1 MEAMAET
8 STRPHR
14 QLHPVL
20 TVLAMILFAA
30 FLTHVLPAGHF
41 ERRDGK
47 VVPGSYTEVSKE
59 NGLAA
64 IVAPTPPRTEDGT
77 ARAAGVVAVITSIPA
92 GMTERA
98 ELIFMVMFVGGAFG
112 ILRATGVID
121 AGVDRLLYLTSGNV
135 YLLTAGLMLLLS
147 SGSTFLGFSSEY
159 VALIPVVMALG
170 QRLGLPNLFAPAV
183 VALADFVGYSA
194 SVTNPIL
201 LGVAQPLAGVQVFSG
216 ILPRL
221 VIFAILFGIG
231 VGYVLLYL
239 RRLPKLEYLPE
250 ATRLSVRQTGVAVTL
265 LLGGVGLVA
274 GTGRWDWGTSEHAS
288 AFLALALA
296 VAIVGGLRAGQAA
309 DAFLD
314 GCRTMLLP
322 CLLIGLASAIGLILQ
337 YSQVMDSVVN
347 GFATRI
353 EGHDRGVI
361 AIAMMGAEMIFGVL
375 IASGSA
381 KAAIS
386 VPILAPIG
394 HLAGLDGNGTVT
406 ALLLGSGMTNMIAPS
421 GLLLAFLAASKVG
434 YGEWV
439 RFIAPLF
446 AAMTV
451 LSFGALYLIA
461 TAS

>member
-1 MEAMAET
+1 MDVTADT
-8 STRPHR
+8 SPKPRR

-30 FLTHVLPAGHF
+30 LLTHIIPAGHF

-47 VVPGSYTEVSKE
+47 VVPGSYTEVPKE
-59 NGLAA
+59 NGVLA
-64 IVAPTPPRTEDGT
+64 ILAPTPPT
-77 ARAAGVVAVITSIPA
+77 AADDTAKAAGIVAVITSIPA
-92 GMTERA
+92 GMVERA

-112 ILRATGVID
+112 VLRATGVVD

-135 YLLTAGLMLLLS
+135 YLLTTGLMLLLS
-147 SGSTFLGFSSEY
+147 CGSTFLGFSSEY
-159 VALIPVVMALG
+159 VALVPVVMALG

-183 VALADFVGYSA
+183 VALADFIGYSA
-194 SVTNPIL
+194 SVTNPIS

-221 VIFAILFGIG
+221 AIFAILFVIG

-239 RRLPKLEYLPE
+239 RRLPKLEYVPE
-250 ATRLSVRQTGVAVTL
+250 AARLTVRQVGVAVTL
-265 LLGGVGLVA
+265 LLGGIALVA
-274 GTGRWDWGTSEHAS
+274 GTARWGWGTSEHGS
-288 AFLALALA
+288 AFLALALMI
-296 VAIVGGLRAGQAA
+296 AIVGGLRPGQSA
-309 DAFLD
+309 DAFLN

-337 YSQVMDSVVN
+337 HSQVMDSIVN
-347 GFATRI
+347 GFASHI
-353 EGHDRGVI
+353 EGRDRGIV
-361 AIAMMGAEMIFGVL
+361 AMAMMGAEMTFGVL
-375 IASGSA
+375 IASVSA
-381 KAAIS
+381 KAAIT

-406 ALLLGSGMTNMIAPS
+406 ALLLGSGMTNMISPH
-421 GLLLAFLAASKVG
+421 GLLLAFLAASRVG

-451 LSFGALYLIA
+451 LSFVSLYLIV
-461 TAS
+461 TVI